1 MTILNNKQMRYLE
14 VKKNMNNNFRLNN
27 SIKF

>member
-1 MTILNNKQMRYLE
+1 MTILNSKQMRYLE
-14 VKKNMNNNFRLNN
+14 VKKNMNNNFKLNN